1 MRTAVVCIAKNEDLY
16 IDEWI
21 THNLKVGFDQIF
33 IYQNNWRYT
42 IEHPQVTTI
51 PFDGEEKQTPAYNH
65 FITNHKN
72 DFDWVAFFDVDEFIT
87 PKKHNNIKELLFN
100 YNNHQGLGINWVM
113 FGDNNITYNPNN
125 NSVIQRF
132 TKRQQGVNQHIKT
145 IVNLNYNNK
154 DIIVHTHNISKPIV
168 DPNYNILSGPF
179 NPIGNDDIV
188 QLNHYWTKTLEEFK
202 LKCDKGRADTIDKN
216 HQRTLEQFIPFQEKN
231 NVIEDLTL
239 LNFIYKDTPNQ

>member
-16 IDEWI
+16 IDEWVE
-21 THNLKVGFDQIF
+21 HNLKIGFDHVF
-33 IYQNNWRYT
+33 VYQNNWRYT

-51 PFDGEEKQTPAYNH
+51 PFDGEEQQTPAYNH

-87 PKKHNNIKELLFN
+87 PKKHNNIKELLTN

-145 IVNLNYNNK
+145 IVNLKHNSNVKFRNG
-154 DIIVHTHNISKPIV
+154 HNINKTII
-168 DPNYNILSGPF
+168 DPNYNRISGPF
-179 NPIGNDDIV
+179 NKIGNDDIV
-188 QLNHYWTKTLEEFK
+188 QLNHYWTKTFEEFK
-202 LKCDKGRADTIDKN
+202 LKCEKGRVDTIREDL
-216 HQRTLEQFIPFQEKN
+216 QRTLEQFKPFQEN
-231 NVIEDLTL
+231 NNSIEDLTL
-239 LNFIYKDTPNQ
+239 LNFTYRVIQD